1 MRVCIPGSPQPGFL
15 EQLRARLDRGVELAD
30 DGYHVFVVNTGRGPI
45 VDEPALFDVLRAGRL
60 RAGLDVWYRYP
71 EDEAARVGTPPAA
84 LPFYELDNVVMSPH
98 RGGLCAEAERL
109 RAVSLAEM
117 LNAGAR
123 GEPMP
128 GRVDL
133 DAGY

>member
-1 MRVCIPGSPQPGFL
+1 MICLPLTDETKGLIG
-15 EQLRARLDRGVELAD
+15 ADELAQLAP
-30 DGYHVFVVNTGRGPI
+30 GAVLVNTGRGPI
-45 VDEPALFDVLRAGRL
+45 VDERALFDALRAGRL

-71 EDEAARVGTPPAA
+71 EDEAARAGTPPAT
-84 LPFYELDNVVMSPH
+84 LPFHELDNIVMSPH
-98 RGGLCAEAERL
+98 RAGLCAETERL
-109 RAVSLAEM
+109 RAVFLAEM